1 MSIRFTRRLA
11 SLAVGALLVAAVT
24 ACGGSA
30 ASPTAAPPTSAPA
43 ATAVPP
49 AATAT
54 AAPAAASDAGAPTT
68 APASSGDV
76 QTIKLVIVPDKSEA
90 RYRVREQ
97 LAGVSLPSDA
107 IGKTNAI
114 TGQIVGKT
122 DGTILSDQSEFVVD
136 VRTLT
141 SDQAMRDGFIQ
152 RSTLQS
158 SQYPTV
164 KFVPTSAPGL
174 PLTPP
179 ASGPATFDLIGNLT
193 VRDVTKPTTWK
204 ASCTLDSS
212 QTVGT
217 CSATT
222 TFTFADFG
230 LEQPRVARVLSIED
244 NITLEVDLT
253 LQRENQ

>member
-1 MSIRFTRRLA
+1 MSFRFSRRLVLLSVGA
-11 SLAVGALLVAAVT
+11 SLLVGVT
-24 ACGGSA
+24 ACGGSP
-30 ASPTAAPPTSAPA
+30 ASPTVAPPTSAPA
-43 ATAVPP
+43 ATV
-49 AATAT
+49 
-54 AAPAAASDAGAPTT
+54 ASPTVAAPTT
-68 APASSGDV
+68 AASSADSPTSVPASGGEV
-76 QTIKLVIVPDKSEA
+76 ETVKLVIVPDKSEA

-136 VRTLT
+136 VRTLR

-152 RSTLQS
+152 RSTLQT

-179 ASGPATFDLIGNLT
+179 ASGPATFELVGNLT
-193 VRDVTKPTTWK
+193 IRDVTKPATWN

-222 TFTFADFG
+222 TFTFEDFG
-230 LEQPRVARVLSIED
+230 MEQPRVARVLSIED
-244 NITLEVDLT
+244 KITLEVDLT
-253 LQRENQ
+253 LQRETQ